1 MKSALKNII
10 GSAAHA
16 RTERASGAARNGIEE
31 HGVLIQI
38 QTMKGHRRMSY
49 RHDYNV
55 QILKLNFVQTANF
68 VLSKEGRSI
77 RRLAQVE
84 GGEKI
89 FFNPAESE
97 KRFGYLLQNC

>member
-55 QILKLNFVQTANF
+55 QILKLNFV
-68 VLSKEGRSI
+68 LSKEGRSI

>member
-55 QILKLNFVQTANF
+55 QILKLNFVQDCQF
-68 VLSKEGRSI
+68 C
-77 RRLAQVE
+77 
-84 GGEKI
+84 
-89 FFNPAESE
+89 AE
-97 KRFGYLLQNC
+97 

>member
-55 QILKLNFVQTANF
+55 QILKLNFVQDCQFCAELRGEIHQKAGTGGG
-68 VLSKEGRSI
+68 GR
-77 RRLAQVE
+77 E
-84 GGEKI
+84 NI
-89 FFNPAESE
+89 FQSSG
-97 KRFGYLLQNC
+97 K

>member
-16 RTERASGAARNGIEE
+16 RTERASGTARNGIEE

-55 QILKLNFVQTANF
+55 QILKLNYEQACLFCA
-68 VLSKEGRSI
+68 
-77 RRLAQVE
+77 
-84 GGEKI
+84 
-89 FFNPAESE
+89 E
-97 KRFGYLLQNC
+97 KRGEIHQKAGTGGGGRENIF